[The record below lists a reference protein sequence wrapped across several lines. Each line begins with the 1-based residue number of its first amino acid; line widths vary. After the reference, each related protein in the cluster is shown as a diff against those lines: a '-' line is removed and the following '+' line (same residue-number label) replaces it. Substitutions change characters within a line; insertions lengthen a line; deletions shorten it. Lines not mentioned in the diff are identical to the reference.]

1 MYNGRTYTYTSFSRA
16 PIRGRCRSWLLW
28 RLRRVRLVRARMA
41 SGSVSARWFLFVCM
55 CVCKVVPV
63 CMFVCMCV

>member
-1 MYNGRTYTYTSFSRA
+1 
-16 PIRGRCRSWLLW
+16 
-28 RLRRVRLVRARMA
+28 VRLVRARMA

-63 CMFVCMCV
+63 CMFVCMCVRECAIYL